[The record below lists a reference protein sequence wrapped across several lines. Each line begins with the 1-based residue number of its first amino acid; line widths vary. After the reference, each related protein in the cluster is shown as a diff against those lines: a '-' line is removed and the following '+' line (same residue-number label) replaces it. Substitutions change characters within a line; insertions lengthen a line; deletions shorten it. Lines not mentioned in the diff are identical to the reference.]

1 MSEKAPASKP
11 SSRPLDVTRATREVW
26 LVKVPNYMS
35 DIWSKAEPGADL
47 GVMRDAS

>member
-1 MSEKAPASKP
+1 MSEKAASSKSPA
-11 SSRPLDVTRATREVW
+11 RPLDVSKATREVW
-26 LVKVPNYMS
+26 LVKVPNYLS